1 MSDIRVSVQWKSSV
15 VFAGED
21 LECVITFKNVSEG
34 GHVRKSPSPS
44 PNSQPRRSS
53 SGRDRWK
60 ESLPRQDVNRSIGH
74 THSNST
80 SNAGCSLETVKIRG
94 LATTPS
100 SSLGSRQASS
110 TKLDE
115 GHSTGGSGKVG
126 RHRRSVSIVSI
137 GKEQHH
143 AQHAQYQD
151 QASTF
156 RKAGR
161 SHARAASLQVLPRRS
176 GVAHNGPILSK
187 NTSPQSGLSY

>member
-1 MSDIRVSVQWKSSV
+1 MSDIRVSVQWKSSA

-21 LECVITFKNVSEG
+21 LECIITFKNVSQG

-44 PNSQPRRSS
+44 SQPRRPS

-60 ESLPRQDVNRSIGH
+60 ESLPRQDVNRPIGH
-74 THSNST
+74 TQNNST
-80 SNAGCSLETVKIRG
+80 SNAGYSPETVKVHG
-94 LATTPS
+94 PPTTPS
-100 SSLGSRQASS
+100 PPLGTRQASS

-115 GHSTGGSGKVG
+115 GQSTGGSGKVE

-137 GKEQHH
+137 GKEQYH
-143 AQHAQYQD
+143 AQNVQYQD

-156 RKAGR
+156 RRAGR

-176 GVAHNGPILSK
+176 GVAYNGPILSE
-187 NTSPQSGLSY
+187 NTSPRSDSSY